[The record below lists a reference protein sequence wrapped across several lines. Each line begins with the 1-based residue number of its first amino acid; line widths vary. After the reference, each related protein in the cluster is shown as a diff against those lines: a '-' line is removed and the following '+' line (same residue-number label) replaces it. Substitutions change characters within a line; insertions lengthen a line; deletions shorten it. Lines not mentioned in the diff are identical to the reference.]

1 MYKVHNTAMSMYMSM
16 CESESVS
23 GLTNSPL
30 EKSVQLWKD
39 KPARLIIDCYLD
51 LLLILTTNSETAML
65 FNSRYSIKL
74 QSQDSFALSTIEMT

>member
-39 KPARLIIDCYLD
+39 KPARLIIR
-51 LLLILTTNSETAML
+51 LLFGFAT
-65 FNSRYSIKL
+65 
-74 QSQDSFALSTIEMT
+74 DSDNK